1 MSTDS
6 TDGNTSTDD
15 NVSTDGNV
23 GTDGNVST
31 DITADWNARFG
42 HTMMR
47 TLATPKVMLARG
59 EGCRVWDV
67 DGKEYLDF
75 LGGIAVNSLG
85 HAHPVLVDAV
95 SRQIATLAHVSNYF
109 ATPPQ
114 LELAERLT
122 RVTGA
127 GAGGRVYFG
136 NSGAEANEAA
146 FKLARLNKGNGHR
159 TRVLALNNA
168 FHGRTMGSL
177 ALTGKPPMRAPF
189 EPLPGG
195 VEHIES
201 TIAALEAAI
210 DDHVAA
216 LFIEPIKGE
225 AGVLDLPEG
234 FLRRARELT
243 EQHGAL
249 LIIDEI
255 QTGVGRTG
263 RWFAYEHA
271 GITPDAVT
279 IAKGI
284 AGGVPIGALVTFGW
298 ASELFSR
305 GQHGSTFGGNPLAT
319 AAGNAVLKEIE
330 DAGLVENAARRGDEL
345 RAIIRSFDSPLI
357 GELRGQGLLVGIG
370 LTDGEAH
377 RLSDAALANGLI
389 INAPNESSI
398 RLAPP
403 LIVGDDELSG
413 FRERFG
419 RALASL

>member
-1 MSTDS
+1 MSTQQVTQGW
-6 TDGNTSTDD
+6 TD
-15 NVSTDGNV
+15 
-23 GTDGNVST
+23 
-31 DITADWNARFG
+31 RFG

-47 TLATPKVMLARG
+47 TLATPQVMLARG
-59 EGCRVWDV
+59 EGCYVWDV
-67 DGKEYLDF
+67 DGNEYLDF
-75 LGGIAVNSLG
+75 LAGIAVNSLG

-122 RVTGA
+122 RLTGA
-127 GAGGRVYFG
+127 GDAGRVYFC

-146 FKLARLNKGNGHR
+146 FKLARLNKGEHGR
-159 TRVLALNNA
+159 RKRILALNNA

-177 ALTGKPPMRAPF
+177 ALTGKPPMREPF
-189 EPLPGG
+189 EPVPSG
-195 VEHIES
+195 VEHIDS

-210 DDHVAA
+210 DDRVAA

-225 AGVLDLPEG
+225 AGVLDLPDG

-243 EQHGAL
+243 AKHGAL

-255 QTGVGRTG
+255 QTGIGRTG

-271 GITPDAVT
+271 GIVPDAITV
-279 IAKGI
+279 AKGM

-298 ASELFSR
+298 ASDIFSR

-319 AAGNAVLKEIE
+319 AAGNAVLGEIE
-330 DAGLVENAARRGDEL
+330 SAGLVENAARRGEEL
-345 RAIIRSFDSPLI
+345 RAIIRGFDSPLI
-357 GELRGQGLLVGIG
+357 GDVRGAGLLIGIG
-370 LTDGEAH
+370 LTEGEAH
-377 RLSDAALANGLI
+377 RLSDAALKNGLI
-389 INAPNESSI
+389 VNAPNESSI
-398 RLAPP
+398 RVAPP
-403 LIVGDDELSG
+403 LIVGDAEIAG

-419 RALASL
+419 RALADVAMHR

>member
-1 MSTDS
+1 MSTEQTGQTGYQQVQTEPS
-6 TDGNTSTDD
+6 AGW
-15 NVSTDGNV
+15 
-23 GTDGNVST
+23 
-31 DITADWNARFG
+31 ADRFG
-42 HTMMR
+42 NTMMR
-47 TLATPKVMLARG
+47 TLATPQLMLARG

-67 DGKEYLDF
+67 DGNEYLDF
-75 LGGIAVNSLG
+75 LAGIAVNSLG

-122 RVTGA
+122 RITGA
-127 GAGGRVYFG
+127 GDAGRVYFC

-146 FKLARLNKGNGHR
+146 FKLARLNRGTGHR

-177 ALTGKPPMRAPF
+177 ALTGKPPMREPF
-189 EPLPGG
+189 EPLPAG
-195 VEHIES
+195 VEHIDS
-201 TIAALEAAI
+201 TIEALEAAI
-210 DDHVAA
+210 DDRVAA
-216 LFIEPIKGE
+216 LFVEPIKGE
-225 AGVLDLPEG
+225 AGVLDLPDG

-271 GITPDAVT
+271 GITPDAIT
-279 IAKGI
+279 IAKGM
-284 AGGVPIGALVTFGW
+284 AGGVPIGAIVTYGW

-319 AAGNAVLKEIE
+319 AAANAVLGEIE
-330 DAGLVENAARRGDEL
+330 DAGLVENAARRGEEL
-345 RAIIRSFDSPLI
+345 KSIIRGIDSPLI
-357 GELRGQGLLVGIG
+357 GVVRGSGLLVGIG

-377 RLSDAALANGLI
+377 RLSDAALREGLI

-403 LIVGDDELSG
+403 LIVGDAELAE
-413 FRERFG
+413 FREKFG
-419 RALASL
+419 RAVAHVSAAR